1 MTDLV
6 EESSSATG
14 RRRLPRAFWVLW
26 AGSLVNRLGYLIQ
39 PFLALYLSGQWRL
52 SPGTVGLVLASFGAG
67 AVVSQPLGGWL
78 ADRWGGRRTL
88 VAGLLATA
96 VTAMLIPWAG
106 TLPVLVGAVVLYGL
120 TVDLYRPALA
130 ALVVVTVPGEHRA
143 RAFGLIFWA
152 VNLGSAVAGLAGGL
166 MAARGFVLLFA
177 VDAASCVIFALVA
190 ARLLPPDRRR
200 PAHDGG
206 RGGPASP
213 GSDALLWAVTGTF
226 LVFAVLLV
234 QAYVTMPLTMLDQGL
249 PPTAYGLVIAV
260 NPIVI
265 LVLQPLLAGRLA
277 DWPRPTVYAG
287 SLAVTGLGFGLLAA
301 ARNVP
306 GYALAVLI
314 WTIGEIG
321 VATVGPTLVTEL
333 APPGSE
339 GRYSGLFGMAYGAS
353 SLVGPLTGT
362 TVLAAAGPTTLWV
375 ACAVAGLAAAAAAF
389 ALRGAMARRTA
400 RARPG

>member
-6 EESSSATG
+6 EESSATG

-26 AGSLVNRLGYLIQ
+26 TGSLVNRLGYLIQ

-96 VTAMLIPWAG
+96 VTAMTIPWAG
-106 TLPVLVGAVVLYGL
+106 TVPLLVGAVVLYGL

-130 ALVVVTVPGEHRA
+130 ALVVATVPGEHRA

-190 ARLLPPDRRR
+190 VRLLPADRRSAR
-200 PAHDGG
+200 DGG
-206 RGGPASP
+206 RGGAAGP

-226 LVFAVLLV
+226 LVFAVLLA
-234 QAYVTMPLTMLDQGL
+234 QAYVTMPLIMLDQGL

-301 ARNVP
+301 ARSVP
-306 GYALAVLI
+306 VYAFAVLI
-314 WTIGEIG
+314 WTLGEIG
-321 VATVGPTLVTEL
+321 VATVGPTLVTEI
-333 APPGSE
+333 AAPGSE

-353 SLVGPLTGT
+353 SLVGPLAGT
-362 TVLAAAGPTTLWV
+362 TVLDAAGPTTLWGS
-375 ACAVAGLAAAAAAF
+375 CAVSGIAAAAAAF
-389 ALRGAMARRTA
+389 ALRGAMLRRTA
-400 RARPG
+400 LARPG